1 MSTTAPHRGVMPY
14 GVLLGQV
21 LKAHRDR
28 LAIEQKDLA
37 ASIGTSQSAYSRMET
52 GHTAVTV
59 PQLRT
64 LSRTLGTSA
73 GRILAE
79 VDQLAKSLE
88 TQGIDVPDQRETNA
102 AAVLIGLGVL
112 LALLSTGK
120 G

>member
-1 MSTTAPHRGVMPY
+1 MPY

-21 LKAHRDR
+21 LKTLRDR
-28 LAIEQKDLA
+28 LAMEQKDLA

-59 PQLRT
+59 PQLRA
-64 LSRTLGTSA
+64 LSKTLGTSA

-79 VDQLAKSLE
+79 VDQLATNLE
-88 TQGIDVPDQRETNA
+88 AQGIDVPDQREPNT

-112 LALLSTGK
+112 LALLSAGK
-120 G
+120 S

>member
-1 MSTTAPHRGVMPY
+1 MPY

-21 LKAHRDR
+21 LKTHRDR
-28 LAIEQKDLA
+28 FALEQKDLA
-37 ASIGTSQSAYSRMET
+37 ASIRTSQSAYSRMET

-59 PQLRT
+59 PQLRA

-73 GRILAE
+73 STILAE
-79 VDQLAKSLE
+79 VDQLAKNLE
-88 TQGIDVPDQRETNA
+88 AQGIDVPDQREPNA

-120 G
+120 S